1 MEVPLCT
8 LATER
13 IIVRAS
19 NPITF
24 ELKQDVSWCKNPNSE
39 TIYYHGKVGIGT
51 EHSNEA
57 LTVQGNIQVAGDIL
71 SPSDM
76 RIKKNISP
84 VDTKKQ
90 LENLQKIQ
98 VVEFQYKPEYLQS
111 FPDKERSV
119 MDRKQMGVIA
129 QDVRRIIPDA
139 VQSSGDVTLASGRQV
154 NNMLIVNKDRLFLEN
169 IGAVRELSKV
179 TDNLGHRIDELET
192 HTVRMSSLANRGSV
206 KSTSSAASTASRHRG
221 RGGKG
226 GGEGSIFRNRWIQ
239 SAILGLVAVMTVCLL
254 AMAVLYILDYQRR
267 SEEGEGP
274 GPDPALPNTTFTFPP
289 SPRVV
294 TTRSTLLPGLGTTG
308 RGRVPTLVTTQRLAT
323 QPPDLVT
330 RRPRRR
336 RPPPPIGRP
345 HDCSAPDVLRECETF
360 CCAAEFSGPDREH
373 ASFNDNIDNNISAP
387 GVDNT
392 NYSSDPGVED
402 SNHVADT
409 VVSVTQAG
417 ESSVVLGEEL
427 SNVLDVTGTRG
438 HSSSST
444 TEQLGHAHTFD
455 NTDTEEAEIAVRR
468 AVEDETNGV
477 ANADN
482 TDLLIGQ
489 RSQTKNV
496 NFVADQRIEVGEEI
510 LRNSNKM
517 VGRLPRN
524 QRNFEE
530 GAKTVHE
537 SVSGADVEEVEI
549 IDVPTNENEI
559 FNDDENITSVSSKES
574 VEEDRSGSGTG
585 QGKKSVKL
593 LGTNNE
599 LKSSRLKRPFQ
610 NLPNIIE
617 DSIKPLP
624 HSHKSV
630 AADLTLA
637 KNLRRKRN
645 VAQHGL
651 GPDSVCTAPEAAVTV
666 VTRSGAV
673 NLTSD
678 YLAAAA
684 DLEWPRGGGGGA
696 GNCSYVVPLS
706 RHMPDLSLELVFPRP
721 VATCPGPRTPATLC
735 PALNDVGPRF
745 EPSAPVTSSEA
756 AARRVVVAA
765 HKVAHYRFRM
775 WRDPAQSPAA
785 DPCSDT
791 RTETFIEFNFKFY
804 RDCLG

>member
-1 MEVPLCT
+1 M
-8 LATER
+8 
-13 IIVRAS
+13 
-19 NPITF
+19 
-24 ELKQDVSWCKNPNSE
+24 
-39 TIYYHGKVGIGT
+39 
-51 EHSNEA
+51 
-57 LTVQGNIQVAGDIL
+57 
-71 SPSDM
+71 
-76 RIKKNISP
+76 
-84 VDTKKQ
+84 
-90 LENLQKIQ
+90 
-98 VVEFQYKPEYLQS
+98 
-111 FPDKERSV
+111 
-119 MDRKQMGVIA
+119 
-129 QDVRRIIPDA
+129 
-139 VQSSGDVTLASGRQV
+139 
-154 NNMLIVNKDRLFLEN
+154 
-169 IGAVRELSKV
+169 
-179 TDNLGHRIDELET
+179 
-192 HTVRMSSLANRGSV
+192 
-206 KSTSSAASTASRHRG
+206 
-221 RGGKG
+221 
-226 GGEGSIFRNRWIQ
+226 
-239 SAILGLVAVMTVCLL
+239 
-254 AMAVLYILDYQRR
+254 
-267 SEEGEGP
+267 
-274 GPDPALPNTTFTFPP
+274 
-289 SPRVV
+289 
-294 TTRSTLLPGLGTTG
+294 
-308 RGRVPTLVTTQRLAT
+308 
-323 QPPDLVT
+323 
-330 RRPRRR
+330 
-336 RPPPPIGRP
+336 
-345 HDCSAPDVLRECETF
+345 
-360 CCAAEFSGPDREH
+360 
-373 ASFNDNIDNNISAP
+373 
-387 GVDNT
+387 
-392 NYSSDPGVED
+392 
-402 SNHVADT
+402 
-409 VVSVTQAG
+409 
-417 ESSVVLGEEL
+417 VLGEEL

-438 HSSSST
+438 HTSSST

-489 RSQTKNV
+489 RSQVKNV

-510 LRNSNKM
+510 LRNSNKI

-585 QGKKSVKL
+585 QQGKKSVKL

-651 GPDSVCTAPEAAVTV
+651 GPDSVCAAPEAAVTV

-678 YLAAAA
+678 YLAAA

-721 VATCPGPRTPATLC
+721 VATCPGPRAPATLC

-745 EPSAPVTSSEA
+745 EPSVPVTSSEA

>member
-1 MEVPLCT
+1 M
-8 LATER
+8 
-13 IIVRAS
+13 
-19 NPITF
+19 
-24 ELKQDVSWCKNPNSE
+24 
-39 TIYYHGKVGIGT
+39 
-51 EHSNEA
+51 
-57 LTVQGNIQVAGDIL
+57 
-71 SPSDM
+71 
-76 RIKKNISP
+76 
-84 VDTKKQ
+84 
-90 LENLQKIQ
+90 
-98 VVEFQYKPEYLQS
+98 
-111 FPDKERSV
+111 
-119 MDRKQMGVIA
+119 
-129 QDVRRIIPDA
+129 
-139 VQSSGDVTLASGRQV
+139 
-154 NNMLIVNKDRLFLEN
+154 
-169 IGAVRELSKV
+169 
-179 TDNLGHRIDELET
+179 
-192 HTVRMSSLANRGSV
+192 
-206 KSTSSAASTASRHRG
+206 
-221 RGGKG
+221 
-226 GGEGSIFRNRWIQ
+226 
-239 SAILGLVAVMTVCLL
+239 
-254 AMAVLYILDYQRR
+254 
-267 SEEGEGP
+267 
-274 GPDPALPNTTFTFPP
+274 
-289 SPRVV
+289 
-294 TTRSTLLPGLGTTG
+294 
-308 RGRVPTLVTTQRLAT
+308 
-323 QPPDLVT
+323 
-330 RRPRRR
+330 
-336 RPPPPIGRP
+336 
-345 HDCSAPDVLRECETF
+345 
-360 CCAAEFSGPDREH
+360 
-373 ASFNDNIDNNISAP
+373 
-387 GVDNT
+387 
-392 NYSSDPGVED
+392 
-402 SNHVADT
+402 
-409 VVSVTQAG
+409 
-417 ESSVVLGEEL
+417 VLGEEL

-438 HSSSST
+438 HTSSST

-489 RSQTKNV
+489 RSQVKNV

-510 LRNSNKM
+510 LRNSNKI

-593 LGTNNE
+593 LGTNND

-678 YLAAAA
+678 YLAAA
-684 DLEWPRGGGGGA
+684 DLEWPRGGGGGAGA

-721 VATCPGPRTPATLC
+721 VATCPGPRAPATLC

-745 EPSAPVTSSEA
+745 EPSVTVTSPET